1 MDGGAIYRGRRGGG
15 MHSGHGKFAE
25 RGSHPGDSG
34 DEKSGPYETEVSG
47 GNQSWR

>member
-1 MDGGAIYRGRRGGG
+1 MQFTEEGGGVG

-34 DEKSGPYETEVSG
+34 MRNLDLTTEVSG